1 MNNFEEIK
9 NEILKRA
16 HTVGACVE
24 QYRRALNNE
33 SIEKL
38 CDVIKDNF
46 HWCCVNSVIDG
57 YLIDKYK
64 DDFAQN
70 YIYHNISITSGF
82 LLASGNSTVDA
93 SDSSTVE
100 ASGNS
105 YIICNSTIECTLNEL
120 SIVRRWDTNT
130 IQYVSDS
137 LKFEKL

>member
-16 HTVGACVE
+16 HTVGTCVE
-24 QYRRALNNE
+24 RYRRALNSE

-82 LLASGNSTVDA
+82 LLASGNSTVRA
-93 SDSSTVE
+93 SDSSTVD